1 MKLII
6 KMKLELKY
14 FSPYF
19 KIIRPEK
26 LLLFQLSQNSSQ
38 NASKQTHPPHVVFI
52 QRILTLLFTYTI
64 DPETYGIAIRTRK
77 KKKRKGKG
85 KKKEKGMERKG
96 ADLRFRFVPLRS
108 SIWRRGTRARYMPTI
123 HHTPR
128 AQSSRNS
135 AIYACFDILALLL
148 FPFSSPSVLPLLFV
162 NWHRQDIRRG
172 SRVKRHSRY
181 R

>member
-1 MKLII
+1 
-6 KMKLELKY
+6 MKLELEY

-38 NASKQTHPPHVVFI
+38 NASKQTHPPHVNRCI
-52 QRILTLLFTYTI
+52 YSTDTYPSI
-64 DPETYGIAIRTRK
+64 YIYNRPRNIRHRDK
-77 KKKRKGKG
+77 NEEKEKKRKGKG

-108 SIWRRGTRARYMPTI
+108 SIWRRGTRARYTPTI

-128 AQSSRNS
+128 EQSSRNS

>member
-1 MKLII
+1 
-6 KMKLELKY
+6 MKLELKY

-52 QRILTLLFTYTI
+52 QRILILLFTYTI

-85 KKKEKGMERKG
+85 KKRRKEWNERG
-96 ADLRFRFVPLRS
+96 LIYVSASSRFVPRS
-108 SIWRRGTRARYMPTI
+108 GDVERVHVIRQLFIILLAHSRRETRQFMRVLIFSLSFY
-123 HHTPR
+123 
-128 AQSSRNS
+128 
-135 AIYACFDILALLL
+135 FLFLLP
-148 FPFSSPSVLPLLFV
+148 PFSPSFSSTGIAKIL
-162 NWHRQDIRRG
+162 DG
-172 SRVKRHSRY
+172 EAE
-181 R
+181 

>member
-1 MKLII
+1 MKTII
-6 KMKLELKY
+6 KMKLELEY

-38 NASKQTHPPHVVFI
+38 NASKQTTPLTWTVVFI

-85 KKKEKGMERKG
+85 KKRRKEWNERG
-96 ADLRFRFVPLRS
+96 LIYVSASSRFVPRS
-108 SIWRRGTRARYMPTI
+108 GDVERVHVIRQLFIILLAYSRRETRQFMRVLIFSLSFY
-123 HHTPR
+123 
-128 AQSSRNS
+128 
-135 AIYACFDILALLL
+135 FLFLLP
-148 FPFSSPSVLPLLFV
+148 PFSPSFSSTGIAKIL
-162 NWHRQDIRRG
+162 DG
-172 SRVKRHSRY
+172 EAE
-181 R
+181 